1 MLKNL
6 KKVQSKMEKKKKSIL
21 YFKAEGIREAIL
33 NIVMAFQGFKKN
45 LFH

>member
-6 KKVQSKMEKKKKSIL
+6 KKVQSKMEKKKSIL
-21 YFKAEGIREAIL
+21 YFKAEGFREAIL
-33 NIVMAFQGFKKN
+33 DIVRAFQGFKKK